1 MKLTSC
7 SIDSNVQDDD
17 VVQLLSKYAFN
28 TYQFYKIFAREKRR
42 IKKRGGKKERES
54 GKRRRLMTVLSDK
67 EVRKRKHGEKERGLW
82 FHGLWW
88 VCVLFLKN

>member
-1 MKLTSC
+1 MP
-7 SIDSNVQDDD
+7 
-17 VVQLLSKYAFN
+17 FN
-28 TYQFYKIFAREKRR
+28 TSIIIYIMYICK
-42 IKKRGGKKERES
+42 GKKKKNKKKGGAGKKES